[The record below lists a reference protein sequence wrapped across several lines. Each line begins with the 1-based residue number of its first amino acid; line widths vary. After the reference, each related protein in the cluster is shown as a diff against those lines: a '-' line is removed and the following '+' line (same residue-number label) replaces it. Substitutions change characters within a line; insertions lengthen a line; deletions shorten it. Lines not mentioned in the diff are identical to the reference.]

1 MATNRSSAISLL
13 RGRTITN
20 CWLDESAF
28 FKFLEESLQNAMPA
42 LSRAFAN
49 CKANGAPHGL
59 CLTSTPG
66 FLSTEEGRYM
76 YDLKCNMT
84 PFSEL
89 WFDPEIFSW
98 IFQCSAG
105 PMILLPASDKPE
117 WTAAIR
123 DCPGLLV
130 SHGSSND

>member
-89 WFDPEIFSW
+89 WYDKSLSELTNIIDSNENLYLY
-98 IFQCSAG
+98 
-105 PMILLPASDKPE
+105 ILELH
-117 WTAAIR
+117 I
-123 DCPGLLV
+123 
-130 SHGSSND
+130 SN